1 MKNWKNKKSTGFDNI
16 DMTIVK
22 HVISHIVKPLSYIC
36 NMSLTSGI
44 FPNNMKIA
52 KVIPLYKA
60 NGKNEFTN
68 YRPVSLLPQLSKI
81 LEKLFGIRLD
91 SFINRYNL
99 LSSNQYGFR
108 TNMSTSL
115 ALMELTEEITTALD
129 DKKVT
134 AGVFIDLKKAF
145 DTINHNLLLK
155 KLAHY
160 GVRGVANKWLASYL
174 SNRKQYVSID
184 ECNSDLLNVL
194 CGVPQG
200 SILGPK
206 LFILYVN
213 DMCNISKILKF
224 VLFADD
230 TNIFCSGHDAMQLSR
245 DLSNELDKLSVWFAV
260 NKLILNVSKT
270 NFMVFG
276 NSKQRNTILQVSIKN
291 SKIKRVYVTKFLG
304 ILIDDRLNW
313 KEHISLICSKLSK
326 CIAIIYKPKHLSDK
340 DSLVMLY
347 DSLFVPY
354 LSYCSEIWGNTY
366 KTNINCVY
374 VLQKKVL
381 RIVCNVD
388 YQYHSNV
395 LFKELRMLK
404 LFDIIE
410 LKTAMIMYKANKKM
424 LPLNIQRLFSV
435 DEVTYYNT
443 RQLKNMK
450 QVYIRTT
457 LKSKCISICGV
468 KLWNSLKMDLRN
480 STSLPRFKKEYKKSL
495 LQNYD
500 LSN

>member
-1 MKNWKNKKSTGFDNI
+1 M
-16 DMTIVK
+16 
-22 HVISHIVKPLSYIC
+22 
-36 NMSLTSGI
+36 
-44 FPNNMKIA
+44 
-52 KVIPLYKA
+52 
-60 NGKNEFTN
+60 
-68 YRPVSLLPQLSKI
+68 
-81 LEKLFGIRLD
+81 
-91 SFINRYNL
+91 
-99 LSSNQYGFR
+99 
-108 TNMSTSL
+108 
-115 ALMELTEEITTALD
+115 
-129 DKKVT
+129 
-134 AGVFIDLKKAF
+134 
-145 DTINHNLLLK
+145 
-155 KLAHY
+155 
-160 GVRGVANKWLASYL
+160 

-213 DMCNISKILKF
+213 DICNISKILKF

-245 DLSNELDKLSVWFAV
+245 DISNELDKLSVWFAV

-276 NSKQRNTILQVSIKN
+276 NSKHRNTTLQVSIKN
-291 SKIKRVYVTKFLG
+291 SNIKRVYVTKFLG

-326 CIAIIYKPKHLSDK
+326 CIAIIYKAKQLLDK
-340 DSLVMLY
+340 ESLVMLY

-354 LSYCSEIWGNTY
+354 LTYCSEIWGNTY

-374 VLQKKVL
+374 LLQKKVL

-388 YQYHSNV
+388 YRYHSNV
-395 LFKELRMLK
+395 LFKELRILK
-404 LFDIIE
+404 LFDSIE
-410 LKTAMIMYKANKKM
+410 LKTAMLMYKANKKM

-443 RQLKNMK
+443 RQLTNMK

-457 LKSKCISICGV
+457 LKSKCISICGI

-480 STSLPRFKKEYKKSL
+480 STTLPRFKKEYKNSL
-495 LQNYD
+495 LRNYD